1 MAHAPAGSGLEQ
13 GRTRR
18 ERAAGAQG
26 RAAAAARRAAGAS
39 LPAPAGT
46 GAAGPEAW
54 MPGPCHL
61 LPRCASPQ
69 PSSLQHPTS
78 LLRFTHDGYSDG
90 HIIGLELST

>member
-18 ERAAGAQG
+18 GQAAGARG
-26 RAAAAARRAAGAS
+26 RGAEAARCAAGAG
-39 LPAPAGT
+39 LPAPEGT

-54 MPGPCHL
+54 TPGPCHL

-78 LLRFTHDGYSDG
+78 LLRVTHDGYSDG